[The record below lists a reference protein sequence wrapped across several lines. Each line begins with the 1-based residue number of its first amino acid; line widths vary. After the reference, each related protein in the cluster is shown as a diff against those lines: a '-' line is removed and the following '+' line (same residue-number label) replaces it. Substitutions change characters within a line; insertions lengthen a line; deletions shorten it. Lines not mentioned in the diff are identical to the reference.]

1 MTDIL
6 TQFAAETAAH
16 GEQATGG
23 IAALGINLQGFL
35 FQLITFVLVLLLLR
49 KYAYGPLVRTLE
61 SRRQAVIDSIDN
73 ARKTAHELEKAN
85 DKTAE
90 IIASAKQE
98 AADIVALAHKEAS
111 KLAEETEAKAA
122 KKAEHVIASAEAR
135 LSQDIEKSRQALR
148 REMLGLV
155 ADATEKVLR
164 TKIDG
169 AADKQLIERALKDTK

>member
-1 MTDIL
+1 MMTFL
-6 TQFAAETAAH
+6 SQFAEAAAH
-16 GEQATGG
+16 TEEAAGG

-49 KYAYGPLVRTLE
+49 KYAYGPLVKTLE

-73 ARKTAHELEKAN
+73 ARKTADELAKAN
-85 DKTAE
+85 ETTLE
-90 IIASAKQE
+90 IIDQAKKE

-111 KLAEETEAKAA
+111 KLAEDTEARAQ

-148 REMLGLV
+148 SEMLGLV
-155 ADATEKVLR
+155 TDATEKVLR

-169 AADKQLIERALKDTK
+169 TADKKLIEHALQDAH